1 MPPMEFNRCF
11 CSICLY
17 RPSVASMVRSTV
29 CNVYFSATYYKNNFL
44 KHQCGS
50 GKKRRRM
57 DPRATIIDRLVDI
70 FEDQGNKGMAFWIL
84 EEEPWLSSMLLV
96 CPMSREFFGHCTLL
110 ASMHL
115 NCLILVLPMPICGT
129 RKPLF
134 PCHCVCGGRSCY
146 FVELMQLLSDS
157 WTCHFPKDI

>member
-1 MPPMEFNRCF
+1 MPPMPPMEFNRCF

-96 CPMSREFFGHCTLL
+96 CPMSREIFGHCTSKVSHPCTANANLWHTQATFSMSLCVWGEKLL
-110 ASMHL
+110 FCRVDAAS
-115 NCLILVLPMPICGT
+115 
-129 RKPLF
+129 K
-134 PCHCVCGGRSCY
+134 
-146 FVELMQLLSDS
+146 
-157 WTCHFPKDI
+157 